1 MSYTPQENVTQTGEI
16 NKGIISA
23 QENYRLI
30 TEDKAKFDSMWRHIL
45 TEDISGTP
53 NTLDYTDPQL
63 IKFNNLLVIG
73 NNINLDASSYL
84 RMRFSP
90 DGGSTFRSSGYS
102 RMAYY
107 GGSNNALT
115 NDRNTSSNAIH
126 LSVTGNTETEPMNF
140 SAQIGG
146 LGNQY
151 ETRLAYYQV
160 HDYISNLR
168 CGWGGG
174 YYNTNERHNAFQIL
188 PVASQ
193 NFTSGKIS
201 IYGLATGF

>member
-107 GGSNNALT
+107 GG
-115 NDRNTSSNAIH
+115 
-126 LSVTGNTETEPMNF
+126 
-140 SAQIGG
+140 
-146 LGNQY
+146 
-151 ETRLAYYQV
+151 
-160 HDYISNLR
+160 
-168 CGWGGG
+168 
-174 YYNTNERHNAFQIL
+174 
-188 PVASQ
+188 
-193 NFTSGKIS
+193 
-201 IYGLATGF
+201 